1 MDYGYIKISRK
12 MFIDDPFWDERRQFS
27 RAEAWIDL
35 IQLASWRDRQQIVGA
50 TVVSLK
56 RGELLASERFL
67 SERWQWSR
75 SKVRRFLD
83 ALVKMERIRKTD
95 HEADHLGCIV
105 SICNYDIYQANPEP
119 NGPATDHE
127 RTTSGPATDHERT
140 GNGPRADQ
148 RECSK
153 EVNII
158 AGSYEPDGS
167 LTEQERKASF
177 CRAAAP
183 LIREHWWQGNS
194 PPPGTHD
201 RKPWTLG
208 REINLAWSWVEEGT
222 ADEATVLAF
231 LERGR
236 LLLRMRDG
244 PASIKWLN
252 KRVHRHRLYEVLD
265 EVRKSL
271 SKNGTTSLSDLLK
284 GVGNAA

>member
-1 MDYGYIKISRK
+1 MDYGHIKISRK
-12 MFIDDPFWDERRQFS
+12 LFADDLFWDERRQFS

-35 IQLASWRDRQQIVGA
+35 IQLASWRDRKQIVGA

-75 SKVRRFLD
+75 GKVRRFLD
-83 ALVKMERIRKTD
+83 LLVKMGRIQKTD

-105 SICNYDIYQANPEP
+105 SICNYDAYQATPEP
-119 NGPATDHE
+119 HGPAADQQ
-127 RTTSGPATDHERT
+127 RTSSGPA
-140 GNGPRADQ
+140 ADQ
-148 RECSK
+148 REGSK
-153 EVNII
+153 AVNII
-158 AGSYEPDGS
+158 PGSYEPGAPP

-201 RKPWTLG
+201 QKPWTLG

-252 KRVHRHRLYEVLD
+252 KRVYRHRLYEVLD

-271 SKNGTTSLSDLLK
+271 SKDTDGTTSLSDLLK